1 MIDWGLPKNSDKPN
15 PPNMPLNPSVK
26 TRHLAVTSWLPHV
39 AGDNM
44 PDLEQSMVQLTHLEL
59 SPTIES
65 SGRAMIPPTIVTIRS
80 YLPTH
85 TSYNQEVRSVVDKW
99 EVRDRHQNIHS
110 AFEQL
115 SSRRN
120 SSGSQPLVRQST
132 PSLKDSY

>member
-1 MIDWGLPKNSDKPN
+1 
-15 PPNMPLNPSVK
+15 
-26 TRHLAVTSWLPHV
+26 
-39 AGDNM
+39 M